1 MIDVVAMQMTDCT
14 MISTGHDL
22 IGTTIHRVAQL
33 IQQRID
39 SEIGDS
45 GLTRLSWMAAAHV
58 AEAAGLTIGEL
69 AARLE
74 VGSATASQLVD
85 RMVRGGWVERS
96 PSPGDRRSQIVTTTE
111 KANSVLR
118 DLEPRQSLLEEEIL
132 QDLSLEER
140 QIVLAL
146 LERIRA
152 RLSR

>member
-1 MIDVVAMQMTDCT
+1 
-14 MISTGHDL
+14 MISSGQAL

-33 IQQRID
+33 IQQRVD
-39 SEIGDS
+39 DEIRDS

-58 AEAAGLTIGEL
+58 ADADGLTIGGL

-74 VGSATASQLVD
+74 VGNATASQLVD

-96 PSPGDRRSQIVTTTE
+96 PSPGDRRSQIVTVTAKSRSTI
-111 KANSVLR
+111 R
-118 DLEPRQSLLEEEIL
+118 DLEPRQLLLEDEIL
-132 QDLSLEER
+132 RDLSPEER
-140 QIVLAL
+140 RVLFVL

>member
-1 MIDVVAMQMTDCT
+1 
-14 MISTGHDL
+14 MISSGQAL

-39 SEIGDS
+39 DEIRDS

-58 AEAAGLTIGEL
+58 ADADGLTIGDL

-74 VGSATASQLVD
+74 VGNATASQLVD

-96 PSPGDRRSQIVTTTE
+96 PSPGDRRSQIVTVTAKSRSTIRDIE
-111 KANSVLR
+111 PRQLLLEDEILR
-118 DLEPRQSLLEEEIL
+118 DLSP
-132 QDLSLEER
+132 EER
-140 QIVLAL
+140 RVLFVL